1 MSDVVTFELLHA
13 DQAQRSVNDVA
24 LVAPTDVRVRPG
36 RGVVL
41 RGPNGAGKSTMLRMM
56 TGAAL
61 PSSGT
66 VTLDGKKVD
75 ERVPRVREVIAALLW
90 PITGYRELTVQ
101 DHLVLVDQTW
111 GGQRETCADRVNAM
125 FDLLDIEPLR
135 HRFLHELSSGQ
146 RQLADL
152 AMTLIRPSGVLV
164 LDEPEQRL
172 DSDRR
177 AQLARILLARKQAG
191 AALLVACHDESV
203 IEVIADDTVTLT
215 PVPL

>member
-1 MSDVVTFELLHA
+1 MSDVVPFETLRA
-13 DQAQRSVNDVA
+13 DQAQRMVEEVA
-24 LVAPTDVRVRPG
+24 LVAPTDVTVRPG

-41 RGPNGAGKSTMLRMM
+41 QGPNGSGKSTMLRML
-56 TGAAL
+56 TGATF
-61 PSSGT
+61 PSAGT
-66 VTLDGKKVD
+66 VTLDGTKVD
-75 ERVPRVREVIAALLW
+75 ERLPRVREVIAALLW

-101 DHLVLVDQTW
+101 DHLVLVDQSW
-111 GGQRETCADRVNAM
+111 GGPRETCADRVHAM

-172 DSDRR
+172 DTDRR
-177 AQLARILLARKQAG
+177 AQLARILLERKHSG
-191 AALLVACHDESV
+191 AALLIACHDPS
-203 IEVIADDTVTLT
+203 ITEVIADDIVTLT